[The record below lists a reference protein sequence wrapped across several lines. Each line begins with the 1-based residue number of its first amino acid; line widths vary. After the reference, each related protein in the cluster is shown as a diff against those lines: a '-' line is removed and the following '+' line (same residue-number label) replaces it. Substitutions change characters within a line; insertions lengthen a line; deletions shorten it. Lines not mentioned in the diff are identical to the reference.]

1 VIVEG
6 EVGRAGSDVRG
17 SWVVDG
23 EVGMMG
29 SDVRGGHEWRV
40 RCE

>member
-1 VIVEG
+1 VEG
-6 EVGRAGSDVRG
+6 EVGRAGNDVRG
-17 SWVVDG
+17 IWVVDG

-29 SDVRGGHEWRV
+29 SDMRGGHEWRV

>member
-6 EVGRAGSDVRG
+6 EVGRAGNDVRG